1 MQNDRW
7 GAEIQVFSTASG
19 DSDVDFYQKQ
29 SLIFI
34 RNKRNAGVRKAV
46 RTQFHLASILRL
58 DPILNVVLRVIMFG
72 IFNMLLNVLIEC
84 IFYFMI

>member
-29 SLIFI
+29 SQKQEKC
-34 RNKRNAGVRKAV
+34 RREKGCKNTVSPG
-46 RTQFHLASILRL
+46 L
-58 DPILNVVLRVIMFG
+58 DFAPRSHSKCRVESDY
-72 IFNMLLNVLIEC
+72 VW
-84 IFYFMI
+84 YF

>member
-1 MQNDRW
+1 M
-7 GAEIQVFSTASG
+7 
-19 DSDVDFYQKQ
+19 
-29 SLIFI
+29 
-34 RNKRNAGVRKAV
+34 RKAV